1 MDRILQQFLEV
12 ATLQNVSHA
21 AKKLC
26 LSQPTLTHNMKKLEE
41 SLEVQLFIRTSNGVK
56 LTEFGEVLLEQT
68 RIMQRIY
75 DNTLIKMEMLKE
87 RHERELRIGS
97 GHAWWFLF
105 LSDMIDI
112 YRQVHSAAN
121 IYIDIGNHL
130 RLMDLLLSG
139 DIDLF
144 IGHEIPGLN
153 KRAGVFFIPLFISHD
168 KVFVRENHPLTMK
181 PCRLDDL
188 LDYPTIEITP
198 DEVRHAHVVEDFQ
211 PKKLERTQLHLTEK
225 ILYRSNSIV
234 TCIDMA
240 RTTNGLLPFP
250 GSMASYFKQF
260 NLVSL
265 TLTEEYTKGSVG
277 IYMIRERQDDPHIKD
292 VLMLI
297 QQSLEKKRHLIF

>member
-1 MDRILQQFLEV
+1 MDKILQQFLEV

-41 SLEVQLFIRTSNGVK
+41 SLNVQLFIRTSNGMK
-56 LTEFGEVLLEQT
+56 LTEYGEVLLEQT

-75 DNTLIKMEMLKE
+75 DNTLTKMEMLKE

-97 GHAWWFLF
+97 GHAWWYVFLK
-105 LSDMIDI
+105 DTIDS
-112 YRQVHSAAN
+112 YRQAHPAAN

-144 IGHEIPGLN
+144 IGHEISGLN
-153 KRAGVFFIPLFISHD
+153 KRAGVLFIPLFMSHD
-168 KVFVRENHPLTMK
+168 KVFVRQGHPLSLRACT
-181 PCRLDDL
+181 LDEL
-188 LDYPTIEITP
+188 VEYPTIEITP
-198 DEVRHAHVVEDFQ
+198 DELRHAHVVEDLQ
-211 PKKLERTQLHLTEK
+211 PKKLVRTQLHLTEK

-234 TCIDMA
+234 TSIDLA
-240 RTTNGLLPFP
+240 CSTNGLLPFP
-250 GSMASYFKQF
+250 GSMERYFKQF

-265 TLTEEYTKGSVG
+265 DLTQEYTKGSVG
-277 IYMIRERQDDPHIKD
+277 IYLIREKQDDMHIQD
-292 VLMLI
+292 VLQLI
-297 QQSLEKKRHLIF
+297 QQNLENNRYLIF